1 MERGREREREGE
13 RSMERSRRGRRPR
26 AVAGGVAEAG
36 FFSSALYILASRR
49 GHAREIR

>member
-36 FFSSALYILASRR
+36 FFSALYILASRR